1 VEAEKLDLHA
11 ALRYRI
17 SPPGTDWALK
27 FAAKHTLLAHG
38 VAYGVAKAVVDVVK
52 VVRVIILAVD
62 VW

>member
-1 VEAEKLDLHA
+1 LHA